1 MVANVSL
8 TSNEDISG
16 HAASLRDMFDGADDI
31 KIAIAFLKK
40 RGAELIFPML
50 ADRVAAGATVEM
62 FVGTDFF
69 LTDPWALEEL
79 WRLKTANPG
88 CTAFVAAR
96 ATATFHPK
104 IYSVRKGRL
113 FRSLVGSANLTG
125 GALGKNEELSLCVAH
140 AAGDELTKR
149 LDATFERYRCWDRL
163 QPLETLLLQ
172 QYSAAH
178 AVDKRERAKY
188 EKARDAALPSAF
200 DLGTI
205 ARWHKHYLAN
215 AKAMSDLASRKKS
228 RAKAVRLQRKI
239 AAMNESPITQK
250 ARDTLRA
257 GLGDLIGSAGGDH
270 LWGSGNITRQGSQA
284 KDHEKEMIRFF
295 ALAQSVACGP
305 VGEGYATIRKA
316 GKQIPGVGINMA
328 TEMLCTYAPTRYAVY
343 NGNTVGAL
351 ATLGIQIAKY
361 PQFHAISPS
370 RYEKIC
376 ETIEALGARIR
387 AADLS
392 DVDAFLNWVY
402 FEAKEGRQPPKAA

>member
-1 MVANVSL
+1 MDASVIL

-16 HAASLRDMFDGADDI
+16 HAASLRDLFDGADDI
-31 KIAIAFLKK
+31 KIAVAFLKK
-40 RGAELIFPML
+40 GGAEFILPML
-50 ADRVAAGATVEM
+50 KDRIAAGATVEL

-69 LTDPWALEEL
+69 HTDPWALEEL
-79 WRLKTANPG
+79 SKLKKSNLG

-96 ATATFHPK
+96 GAATFHPK
-104 IYSVRKGRL
+104 IYSVRKGNV

-125 GALGKNEELSLCVAH
+125 GALGNNEELSFCVTH

-149 LDATFERYRCWDRL
+149 VDATFDRYRSWDRL
-163 QPLETLLLQ
+163 QPLEPLLLQ

-188 EKARDAALPSAF
+188 EEARDATLPSAF
-200 DLGTI
+200 DLGAI
-205 ARWHKHYLAN
+205 ARWHKHYMAN
-215 AKAMSDLASRKKS
+215 AKAMSDLASRQKS
-228 RAKAVRLQRKI
+228 RAKALRLQRRI
-239 AAMNESPITQK
+239 AALNESPITQK
-250 ARDTLRA
+250 ARDTLRY

-270 LWGSGNITRQGSQA
+270 LWGSANITRQGSQA

-295 ALAQSVACGP
+295 ALAHSVARNP

-316 GKQIPGVGINMA
+316 GEKIPGVGINMA

-351 ATLGIQIAKY
+351 AALGIEIAKY

-376 ETIEALGARIR
+376 ETIKALGTRIGS
-387 AADLS
+387 ANLS
-392 DVDAFLNWVY
+392 DADAFLNWVY
-402 FEAKEGRQPPKAA
+402 FEVKEGRMPPKAA

>member
-1 MVANVSL
+1 MDAKVIL
-8 TSNEDISG
+8 TSNEDIFG
-16 HAASLRDMFDGADDI
+16 HAASLRHMFDGADDI
-31 KIAIAFLKK
+31 KIAVAFFKK
-40 RGAELIFPML
+40 RGAEFILTML
-50 ADRVAAGATVEM
+50 ADRIAVGATVEL

-69 LTDPWALEEL
+69 HTDPWALEEL
-79 WRLKTANPG
+79 WKLTMENAG

-96 ATATFHPK
+96 AAATFHPK
-104 IYSVRKGRL
+104 IYSVRKGNV
-113 FRSLVGSANLTG
+113 FHSLVGSANLTG
-125 GALGKNEELSLCVAH
+125 GALGKNEELSLCVTH
-140 AAGDELTKR
+140 AADDELTKR
-149 LDATFERYRCWDRL
+149 LEATFDRYRCWDRL

-205 ARWHKHYLAN
+205 ARWHKHYLAS

-228 RAKAVRLQRKI
+228 RGKALRLQRKI
-239 AAMNESPITQK
+239 AALNEGPITQK
-250 ARDTLRA
+250 AREALRA

-270 LWGSGNITRQGSQA
+270 LWGSSNITRQGSQA

-295 ALAQSVACGP
+295 ALAQSVAHDP
-305 VGEGYATIRKA
+305 VGEGYAKIRKA
-316 GKQIPGVGINMA
+316 GEQIPGVGINMA

-351 ATLGIQIAKY
+351 ATLGIEIAKY

-370 RYEKIC
+370 KYEKIC
-376 ETIEALGARIR
+376 DTIKALGTRIR

-392 DVDAFLNWVY
+392 DADAFLNWVY
-402 FEAKEGRQPPKAA
+402 SEVKEGRQPPKTV